1 MALSITDQDIIASI
15 QSQLDGLRK
24 TADGAFLYRLIER
37 GLKRRDENFGGDT
50 GQAFVAFLHNILGRY
65 AATPS
70 GDTVTRV
77 KVRLIQQRLA
87 PHMLQTGKESDP
99 SATAPE
105 PIETPVEEIR
115 TTSRRVRP
123 VNEEKPTADPLQA
136 AVDELLAADT
146 AFGAGGQ
153 QEPSGNKAEHS
164 PPTKE
169 KTAPTPADAAAAQG
183 SGGTN
188 SESARVRDR
197 RPPEEESVPRADPS
211 RPLFA
216 GLDEIED
223 TVFTGESIEPDPRPE
238 AAAALPL
245 AEDEAKRSERQGAD
259 LTGDDVP
266 ADKETRA
273 VGARKPTTDTR
284 AGDGRPAKET
294 KAGPTESGDPA
305 KSSAVLVSLAQRR
318 APHGAGKTDAAKK
331 APSARKAPAARNT
344 RAGAKP
350 LATRKSGDVSR
361 TKKMSPPQTRAKPG
375 TRDNSGSKPK
385 TPKPLE
391 LEDSWG
397 PAAPTQPAAADAG
410 DGEPDIVV
418 DEPANPWPPRPAP
431 AAPADTM
438 KNPPAPS
445 RVTKT
450 ASPSA
455 ARGVPRSSVSAPVRG
470 ADHGRSDSRLRVDML
485 HETFANKLAESISRS
500 REYHSVLRSNLDALR
515 LVDNPRNFLD
525 LKKLLVVGLEELLQG
540 SESLG
545 KELGATS
552 HYLRISQLD
561 RDLLKDEL
569 TRVRDQSLVDELTGL
584 HNRAGFMR
592 QLEAEIGRTKRYG
605 FSLSVAVLR
614 MESLSEISARHGQ
627 EAVNVILRTY
637 AREILSHFRGYDWVS
652 RIGEHRFG
660 ILFPNTQKEGAMAAL
675 DKAHKRASSMVIRYK
690 ATSLKVPPFTSV
702 LTLYSPGD
710 KPEALL
716 QRADEAFALAKEHSR
731 DRIIIALP
739 PH

>member
-1 MALSITDQDIIASI
+1 MALSITDQDIIVSI

-24 TADGAFLYRLIER
+24 TPDGEFLYRLIER
-37 GLKRRDENFGGDT
+37 GLKRRDENFGGNT

-87 PHMLQTGKESDP
+87 PHMLQTETG
-99 SATAPE
+99 AAAE

-115 TTSRRVRP
+115 TVSRPSRP
-123 VNEEKPTADPLQA
+123 VKEEKPAVDPLQA

-146 AFGAGGQ
+146 THGDGGQ
-153 QEPSGNKAEHS
+153 QQAPGEKAEQT
-164 PPTKE
+164 PPKE
-169 KTAPTPADAAAAQG
+169 KPAPDSADATAAER
-183 SGGTN
+183 
-188 SESARVRDR
+188 SEVMDPESTRVRDR

-216 GLDEIED
+216 GLDEIGD
-223 TVFTGESIEPDPRPE
+223 MVFTEESIEPDPRPE
-238 AAAALPL
+238 AAAAPPP
-245 AEDEAKRSERQGAD
+245 AEEEATKPESQVA
-259 LTGDDVP
+259 DVP
-266 ADKETRA
+266 GEDVPDDKKKRTVSSREA
-273 VGARKPTTDTR
+273 TTGTP
-284 AGDGRPAKET
+284 AGDRAAAKEP
-294 KAGPTESGDPA
+294 KAEPAETGGQA
-305 KSSAVLVSLAQRR
+305 KSSAVVVSLAQRR
-318 APHGAGKTDAAKK
+318 TPHGEGKTEAAKQ
-331 APSARKAPAARNT
+331 APLAKKGPAADNT
-344 RAGAKP
+344 RAGAKT
-350 LATRKSGDVSR
+350 LATRNSADASR
-361 TKKMSPPQTRAKPG
+361 TKKKSPPKSRAKPG
-375 TRDNSGSKPK
+375 PRDQSGSKPK
-385 TPKPLE
+385 TAKPLE

-397 PAAPTQPAAADAG
+397 PAASTQPAAADAG
-410 DGEPDIVV
+410 KGEPDIVV

-431 AAPADTM
+431 PARVGTM
-438 KNPPAPS
+438 KNPPSPS

-450 ASPSA
+450 ASSSS
-455 ARGVPRSSVSAPVRG
+455 ARGVPPSSVSAPARG
-470 ADHGRSDSRLRVDML
+470 AEHGRSDSRLRVDML

-500 REYHSVLRSNLDALR
+500 REYHNVLRSNLDALR
-515 LVDNPRNFLD
+515 LVDNPRNFMD
-525 LKKLLVVGLEELLQG
+525 LKKLLVVGLEELLHG

-614 MESLSEISARHGQ
+614 MESLAEILARHGQ
-627 EAVNVILRTY
+627 EAVNEILRTY
-637 AREILSHFRGYDWVS
+637 AKEILSHFRGYDWVA

-660 ILFPNTQKEGAMAAL
+660 ILFPNTQKEGAMTAL

-710 KPEALL
+710 KPDALL

-731 DRIIIALP
+731 DRIIVALP